1 MTDYRNPYQ
10 NENNQPAPQQDLQ
23 PMPQQV
29 PQQQVQQPQPFVPQ
43 QSPQAQQP
51 IPQQPIPTQNP
62 QPQMPLA
69 QQPGPQQPIPPQVPQ
84 PQRPQ
89 NPAAQ
94 GVYPRTGLT
103 PPPQPMPP
111 RQPTPEPRPEIQ
123 ASEIVALML
132 AIVAAC
138 SLFGQ
143 YVYVRLLGLVL
154 GVVASV
160 IVLLRRNKLTGISI
174 AALVIGI
181 GAAGLALIFIINHLV
196 ALGLYT

>member
-1 MTDYRNPYQ
+1 MTDYRDPYQ
-10 NENNQPAPQQDLQ
+10 NENSQPAPQQDLQ
-23 PMPQQV
+23 PMQQQV

-51 IPQQPIPTQNP
+51 I
-62 QPQMPLA
+62 
-69 QQPGPQQPIPPQVPQ
+69 PQQPIPPQVPQ

>member
-10 NENNQPAPQQDLQ
+10 NENNQPTPQQDLQ
-23 PMPQQV
+23 PMQQQA
-29 PQQQVQQPQPFVPQ
+29 PQQQVQQPFVPQ

-51 IPQQPIPTQNP
+51 IPQQPIPPQVP
-62 QPQMPLA
+62 QPQMPQTQ
-69 QQPGPQQPIPPQVPQ
+69 QQPPQQVPQ

>member
-10 NENNQPAPQQDLQ
+10 NENNQPTPQQDLQ
-23 PMPQQV
+23 PMQQQV

-43 QSPQAQQP
+43 QSPQ
-51 IPQQPIPTQNP
+51 T
-62 QPQMPLA
+62 

-154 GVVASV
+154 GIVASV